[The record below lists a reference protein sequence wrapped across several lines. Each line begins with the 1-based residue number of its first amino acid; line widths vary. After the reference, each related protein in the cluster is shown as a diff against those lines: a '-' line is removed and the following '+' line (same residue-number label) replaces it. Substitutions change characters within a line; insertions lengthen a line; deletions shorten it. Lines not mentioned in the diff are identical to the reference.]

1 MKYSRLWQLA
11 FLGLCLLSTIACGEP
26 AAMDPSDNEQAH
38 EPTQQD
44 LEELQGLYDLYQKMK
59 PLYDKA
65 LAELSEAK
73 YLSQKEKAELY
84 EYLEECK
91 ISIPTAS
98 TRSVL
103 QDDDYQA
110 ERIFCRL
117 YTYHYGLQVMAYCS
131 KALDAID
138 AKDNN
143 LTAKEKKE
151 WNENVYY
158 GTEKGVSHKAA
169 YLLRC
174 KCNEALRK
182 IRGYPFDTEKEKREA
197 EKELKTQ
204 RELVEPLR
212 KMLIKIIEKNRTGT
226 S

>member
-1 MKYSRLWQLA
+1 MKA
-11 FLGLCLLSTIACGEP
+11 
-26 AAMDPSDNEQAH
+26 
-38 EPTQQD
+38 
-44 LEELQGLYDLYQKMK
+44 
-59 PLYDKA
+59 LYDKA

-73 YLSQKEKAELY
+73 SLSQGEKAELY
-84 EYLEECK
+84 EYLEECE
-91 ISIPTAS
+91 IPIPTAS
-98 TRSVL
+98 ARRLL
-103 QDDDYQA
+103 QDYDNQCESIYN
-110 ERIFCRL
+110 RL
-117 YTYHYGLQVMAYCS
+117 CAYHYGLQVMAYCS

-174 KCNEALRK
+174 KCKEALRK

>member
-1 MKYSRLWQLA
+1 MKYFRLWQLA

-26 AAMDPSDNEQAH
+26 VAMDLSDNEQAH

-44 LEELQGLYDLYQKMK
+44 LEELKGFSVLYKKMK
-59 PLYDKA
+59 ALYDKA
-65 LAELSEAK
+65 LAGLSEAK
-73 YLSQKEKAELY
+73 SLSQGEKDGLY
-84 EYLEECK
+84 EYLEECE
-91 ISIPTAS
+91 IPIPTAS
-98 TRSVL
+98 ARRLL
-103 QDDDYQA
+103 QDYDNQCESIYN
-110 ERIFCRL
+110 RL
-117 YTYHYGLQVMAYCS
+117 CAYHYGLQVMAYCS

-138 AKDNN
+138 AQDDN
-143 LTAKEKKE
+143 LTAKEEKE

-204 RELVEPLR
+204 RELVKQLQE
-212 KMLIKIIEKNRTGT
+212 IQTKIMEKNGTGT

>member
-1 MKYSRLWQLA
+1 
-11 FLGLCLLSTIACGEP
+11 
-26 AAMDPSDNEQAH
+26 MDLSDNEQAH

-44 LEELQGLYDLYQKMK
+44 LEELKGFSVLYKKMK

-73 YLSQKEKAELY
+73 SLSQGEKAELY
-84 EYLEECK
+84 EYLEECE
-91 ISIPTAS
+91 IPIPTAS
-98 TRSVL
+98 ARRLL
-103 QDDDYQA
+103 QDYDNQCESIYN
-110 ERIFCRL
+110 RL
-117 YTYHYGLQVMAYCS
+117 CTYHYGLQVMAYCS